1 VSVLYLLRHAK
12 SSWDDPELEDRD
24 RPLAPRGRRASAH
37 IAEHLRGD
45 HVAPA
50 LVLCSSALRTR
61 ETLAAILPALE
72 GELEIRIEDGLYGA
86 GVDALLAR
94 LNDVPDPVHSVL
106 LIGHNPSIHELAL
119 TLAGRGDGLDRLRER
134 FPTGALATL
143 GIPTGG
149 WSGLRPRAAVLEG
162 FVLPRELEE
171 SAKPDPA

>member
-1 VSVLYLLRHAK
+1 LSVLYLLRHAK
-12 SSWDDPELEDRD
+12 SSWDDPGLEDRD

-37 IAEHLRGD
+37 IAEHLRDD

-72 GELEIRIEDGLYGA
+72 GEVEIRIEDGLYLA
-86 GVDALLAR
+86 GIDALLAR
-94 LNDVPDPVHSVL
+94 LNDVPDSVPSVL

-143 GIPTGG
+143 GIPAGG
-149 WSGLRPRAAVLEG
+149 WSDLRSGAAVLEG

>member
-12 SSWDDPELEDRD
+12 SSWDDPGLEDSD
-24 RPLAPRGRRASAH
+24 RPLAPRGRRASALV
-37 IAEHLRGD
+37 AEHLRGD

-72 GELEIRIEDGLYGA
+72 GEVEIRIEDRLYLAGA
-86 GVDALLAR
+86 DALLAR
-94 LNDVPDPVHSVL
+94 LNEVPDSLPSVL
-106 LIGHNPSIHELAL
+106 LIGHNPSIQELAL

-149 WSGLRPRAAVLEG
+149 WSGLRPRAAVLES

-171 SAKPDPA
+171 SVKPNPA

>member
-12 SSWDDPELEDRD
+12 SSWDDDALEDRD
-24 RPLAPRGRRASAH
+24 RPLAPRGRRASAL

-45 HVAPA
+45 HVSPA

-61 ETLAAILPALE
+61 ETLAALLPALE
-72 GELEIRIEDGLYGA
+72 GEVEIRIEDGLYGA
-86 GVDALLAR
+86 GVDALIAR
-94 LNDVPDPVHSVL
+94 LKDVPDALPSVL

-143 GIPTGG
+143 SIPTGG
-149 WSGLRPRAAVLEG
+149 WSGLRPRAAVLED

-171 SAKPDPA
+171 SGTPDPA

>member
-1 VSVLYLLRHAK
+1 MSVLYLLRHAK
-12 SSWDDPELEDRD
+12 SSWDDSGLEDRE
-24 RPLAPRGRRASAH
+24 RPLAPRGRRASAL

-61 ETLAAILPALE
+61 ETLAAILPVLE
-72 GELEIRIEDGLYGA
+72 GEVEIRIEDGIYGA

-94 LNDVPDPVHSVL
+94 LSDVPDSLPSVL

-143 GIPTGG
+143 SIPTGG
-149 WSGLRPRAAVLEG
+149 WSGLRPRAAVLDD
-162 FVLPRELEE
+162 FVVPRELEE
-171 SAKPDPA
+171 SGRPGPE

>member
-1 VSVLYLLRHAK
+1 LSVLYLLRHAK
-12 SSWDDPELEDRD
+12 SSWDDPGLEDRD
-24 RPLAPRGRRASAH
+24 RPLAPRGRRASAL
-37 IAEHLRGD
+37 IAEQLRSD
-45 HVAPA
+45 RVTPA

-72 GELEIRIEDGLYGA
+72 GEVEIRIEDGFYLA

-94 LNDVPDPVHSVL
+94 LNDVPDSLPSVL

-171 SAKPDPA
+171 SGKPDPA